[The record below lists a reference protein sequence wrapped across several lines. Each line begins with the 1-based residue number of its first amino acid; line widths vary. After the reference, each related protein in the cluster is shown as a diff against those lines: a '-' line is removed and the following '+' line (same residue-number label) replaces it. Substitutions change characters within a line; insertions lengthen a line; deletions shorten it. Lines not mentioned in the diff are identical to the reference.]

1 MFIELPAISFQSFE
15 NFVFILLL
23 SFSLLLLQES
33 LCILHYLTNIRD
45 FRHENSADQT
55 KPLSASWYPSP
66 CQSTSIPRFSS
77 LSYPIRVSITNV
89 ISYAFWHQKV
99 RTRRTTRDLYANA
112 DLDSVWLTGRRVWKR
127 IIPTSWW

>member
-33 LCILHYLTNIRD
+33 LCILHYLTNIPH

-55 KPLSASWYPSP
+55 RPLSA
-66 CQSTSIPRFSS
+66 
-77 LSYPIRVSITNV
+77 N
-89 ISYAFWHQKV
+89 
-99 RTRRTTRDLYANA
+99 
-112 DLDSVWLTGRRVWKR
+112 
-127 IIPTSWW
+127 